1 MANNISTEDHNSTEW
16 RIGQQLA
23 TSPSIGLVV
32 SIGSNIV
39 LHTVLNELHEVLKI
53 ILTGIVSDIC
63 FKNREKQAKVFYIIS
78 TNKHKKKNCQM
89 PDTCMTS

>member
-16 RIGQQLA
+16 GVEQLA

-53 ILTGIVSDIC
+53 ILTGIVSGIC
-63 FKNREKQAKVFYIIS
+63 FRTREKSKIILI
-78 TNKHKKKNCQM
+78 
-89 PDTCMTS
+89 